1 MSKNIFLI
9 GGGEIAK
16 GETKEID
23 ETIKKSATKGSSF
36 VFFGTAAGDAG
47 GYGDIIIKT
56 FGDHFNVTVAT
67 EAKGREFSEDA
78 IKNASVI
85 YLGGGTTK
93 LLMDHF
99 EKWNLVS
106 LLIEA
111 IDRGA
116 IVAGMSAG
124 AQALS
129 AWYVH
134 EDGESQEIRKGW
146 DIVGKSLGVL
156 VHATKDSFER
166 SQKLISASKYSISK
180 LYGIT
185 EGAALLLDKN
195 SSDSEEI
202 GKGEIWHQ

>member
-23 ETIKKSATKGSSF
+23 EAIKKSASEGSLF
-36 VFFGTAAGDAG
+36 VFFGTAAGDAE
-47 GYGDIIIKT
+47 GYGDAINKT
-56 FGDHFNVTVAT
+56 FGDYFDVTFAT

-111 IDRGA
+111 IDRGV

-129 AWYVH
+129 DWYVH
-134 EDGESQEIRKGW
+134 EDGEMQEIRKGW
-146 DIVGKSLGVL
+146 GIMGKSLGVL
-156 VHATKDSFER
+156 VHATQDSFER
-166 SQKLISASKYSISK
+166 AQKLISASEYATSK
-180 LYGIT
+180 LCGIT
-185 EGAALLLDKN
+185 EGAVLLLDKN
-195 SSDSEEI
+195 SGDSEEI
-202 GKGEIWHQ
+202 GKGKIWHQ